1 VNSLVRATLYL
12 LAGKPLPPRC
22 TACRTRIWGGNWS
35 DMRSPESRYWHPLC
49 AERPVDEPARTITNN
64 PPTSQDAP

>member
-1 VNSLVRATLYL
+1 MNSATRTLLYL

-35 DMRSPESRYWHPLC
+35 DMGSPESRYWHPRC
-49 AERPVDEPARTITNN
+49 AGP
-64 PPTSQDAP
+64 QGAP